1 MAILVMAT
9 IGAKAQDSVFSYTHQ
24 GSTLYYIV
32 DSTDNAMLVAPMWP
46 DYDETS
52 DEAWLGYTKPTG
64 DVVVPDSVPFLGTMH
79 AVTRV
84 GHDALYK
91 CTGVT
96 SVTLPD
102 AVTELG
108 TYAFGKCYSLT
119 SFNIPAGVTA
129 IPDCCFFVD
138 TALAQVTIP
147 DGVASIGY
155 KAFFKCYS
163 LYFVNIPGSVST
175 VGDWAFNL
183 CRDLAFV
190 DLDEGVETIG
200 TAAFRE
206 CGSLRYIN
214 YPSTLKSIG
223 GFAFQYDSSL
233 YTPLTLP
240 EGFTSLGIVAY
251 GDCASLTSASFPG
264 TMDSI
269 PGQSFWG
276 CNSLATVT
284 IGEGVPYIGQ
294 AAFVLCQDLHKVV
307 IPSTLDSIG
316 DYAFYSGVP
325 DTLVMRCAVPPAVG
339 DSVFTDYHSLLLVP
353 SGAIASYRQHPVWGL
368 FQHITEIFS
377 YTHQGTTLYYII
389 DTADNAVVVAPNW
402 PVDLNDTNA
411 WAGYDKPM
419 GAVVV
424 PDSVPYL
431 GTMHAVAAVGDHA
444 FFNCREITAATLPAT
459 VKAMGANAFAGCRA
473 MQSVNIPD
481 GVTGLSY
488 GCFQVCRSL
497 HTIDIPASVRH
508 IDMGAFYNCRG
519 LQTVTFHEG
528 LDSIGW
534 LAFCLC
540 TSLDSIALPEGLR
553 HIGYEAFMRNYSL
566 RHIDLPST
574 LEVVFDNAFRD
585 DTLLLGLVFP
595 DNLQMLGGGV
605 VMDCHSL
612 TYIHLPE
619 NMEVMEPFLLYGTG
633 LETFVVPPHVHTIQY
648 QVFAECQ
655 HLHKVTLPASV
666 TDLYWG
672 LFDNSP
678 LDTLILECATPPA
691 LHDLHNGAIDE
702 DVFSDYTATL
712 IVPCGYA
719 NAYRQHEVWGL
730 FTDIVEDCS
739 AIEEA
744 ESEDDLFHI
753 TVRDGHIVVEGADG
767 EEVRI
772 YDMMGRKVQAFKHSN
787 NQALPTGVYMVQV
800 GTYPALKVVVTK

>member
-9 IGAKAQDSVFSYTHQ
+9 MSAKAQDSVFCYTHQ

-206 CGSLRYIN
+206 CSSLRYIN

-240 EGFTSLGIVAY
+240 EGFTSMGIVAY

-325 DTLVMRCAVPPAVG
+325 DTLVMRCAMPPAVG

-368 FQHITEIFS
+368 FQHIAEIFPYS
-377 YTHQGTTLYYII
+377 HQGTTLYYII
-389 DTADNAVVVAPNW
+389 DTADNAVLVAPNW

-444 FFNCREITAATLPAT
+444 FFNCREITAVTLPAT
-459 VKAMGANAFAGCRA
+459 VNAMGANAFAGCRA

-497 HTIDIPASVRH
+497 QTIDIPASVRH

-605 VMDCHSL
+605 VMDCPSL

-702 DVFSDYTATL
+702 DVFSEYTATL

-719 NAYRQHEVWGL
+719 NAYRQHEVWGR
-730 FTDIVEDCS
+730 FTSIEEDCS

-772 YDMMGRKVQAFKHSN
+772 YDMMGRKIQAFKHSN